1 MLMSPDV
8 DRFRGVLLGG
18 AVGDALGAPLVGMSR
33 TEIRLMH
40 DGRVRDFL
48 PGRYGAGA
56 FSGDTQLTV
65 ALAEALVAGGGF
77 DLDEVSCAF
86 GEWMR
91 LDDEGV
97 REARGFDHD
106 SMRACRRL
114 YRGVPARV
122 GAVDSDGHGAA
133 ARAAPLGLFLRSE
146 GEIADAAVLQAMLT
160 HADPRALAGAV
171 AVAVGV
177 AHALSPTPFDPF
189 AFLRATALRVED
201 AEPGLAAKISDLEEY
216 VEEPLHEGLEYT
228 GTGASA
234 TEAVPAALLV
244 FAQTPHDAEEA
255 LVTAVNAG
263 GDAAGIGA
271 MVGALAGASNGA
283 ASLPARWLA
292 RLEDRGRIERLAEA
306 LYRMVRGIN
315 GRRI

>member
-1 MLMSPDV
+1 MLIDSDV

-18 AVGDALGAPLVGMSR
+18 AVGDALGAPLEGMSA

-40 DGRVRDFL
+40 GGRVRNFL

-56 FSGDTQLTV
+56 FSGDTQLTM
-65 ALAEALVAGGGF
+65 ALAEALVAGGRF
-77 DLDEVSCAF
+77 DMDEVSHAF

-97 REARGFDHD
+97 REARGHDHD
-106 SMRACRRL
+106 SMKACRRL

-122 GAVDSDGHGAA
+122 GAVDSDGRGAA
-133 ARAAPLGLFLRSE
+133 ARAAPLGLFLRDAE
-146 GEIADAAVLQAMLT
+146 VADAAVLQAMLT
-160 HADPRALAGAV
+160 HAGPRALGGAV

-177 AHALSPTPFDPF
+177 AHALSAVPFDSF
-189 AFLRATALRVED
+189 GFLRATALAVED
-201 AEPGLAAKISDLEEY
+201 VEPGLAAKISNLEEY

-244 FAQTPHDAEEA
+244 FAQIPHDTEEA

-263 GDAAGIGA
+263 GEAAGIGS
-271 MVGALAGASNGA
+271 MVGALAGTLNGA
-283 ASLPARWLA
+283 ESLPGRWLA
-292 RLEDRGRIERLAEA
+292 RLEARERIERLAEA
-306 LYRMVRGIN
+306 LYWRVRGTN
-315 GRRI
+315 GRMTG

>member
-1 MLMSPDV
+1 MGPDV

-18 AVGDALGAPLVGMSR
+18 AIGDALGAPLVGMSG
-33 TEIRLMH
+33 TEIHLMH
-40 DGRVRDFL
+40 GGRVRDFL

-56 FSGDTQLTV
+56 FSGDTQLSV
-65 ALAEALVAGGGF
+65 ALAEALVAGGRF
-77 DLDEVSCAF
+77 DMDEVSRAF

-97 REARGFDHD
+97 REARGHDHD
-106 SMRACRRL
+106 SMKACRRL
-114 YRGVPARV
+114 YGGVPARV
-122 GAVDSDGHGAA
+122 GAVDSDGCGAA
-133 ARAAPLGLFLRSE
+133 ARAAPLGLFMRDE
-146 GEIADAAVLQAMLT
+146 GEVADAAVLQAMLT

-171 AVAVGV
+171 AVAVAV
-177 AHALSPTPFDPF
+177 ARALSAVPFDPF
-189 AFLRATALRVED
+189 AFLRATALTVED
-201 AEPGLAAKISDLEEY
+201 VEPGLAAKISDLEDY
-216 VEEPLHEGLEYT
+216 VEEPIHDALEYT

-244 FAQTPHDAEEA
+244 FAQTPHDTEEA

-292 RLEDRGRIERLAEA
+292 RLEDRDRIEHLAEA